1 MDFAKLI
8 RGGSCSCGRVH
19 TCAIRDI
26 VVSDGALL
34 ELPRIT
40 AGYARILLV
49 SDENTYRAAGESV
62 FSLVGERVIGK
73 TTFPGKPHLVP
84 NEDAVARVEADLANA
99 DLILG
104 VGSGVIQDLCKYVS
118 QDTGVPY
125 MIVATAP
132 SMDGYAATGAAMVM
146 GGMQVTYPTGLPL
159 AIIADTRVMADA
171 PDEMIRAG
179 YGDIVG
185 KFSALADWK
194 LSHIVNGEYFC
205 QEVYDATLNIVWQT
219 VNAAEAI
226 RRHDK
231 AALSTLCEGLVT
243 VGILMS
249 YVGNSRP
256 ASGSEHHLSHFFK
269 ITGLLFGRDYLPHG
283 IDVAYAT
290 YMTTRLRKILLDA
303 DLKEGKQTDA
313 ETYRA
318 ELTRVFGSLR
328 DDCIAL
334 QNKANNYRTAER
346 LPIYREK
353 RDAIRAVLSE
363 MPSPDEILAILER
376 GGLSLPDFYAF
387 YGEGHIRDAIRYA
400 KDLKDR
406 YTVLWVAHDL
416 GCYGDL

>member
-1 MDFAKLI
+1 
-8 RGGSCSCGRVH
+8 
-19 TCAIRDI
+19 
-26 VVSDGALL
+26 
-34 ELPRIT
+34 
-40 AGYARILLV
+40 
-49 SDENTYRAAGESV
+49 
-62 FSLVGERVIGK
+62 
-73 TTFPGKPHLVP
+73 
-84 NEDAVARVEADLANA
+84 
-99 DLILG
+99 
-104 VGSGVIQDLCKYVS
+104 
-118 QDTGVPY
+118 
-125 MIVATAP
+125 
-132 SMDGYAATGAAMVM
+132 MVL
-146 GGMQVTYPTGLPL
+146 GGMQVTCPAGLPR

-205 QEVYDATLNIVWQT
+205 QEVYDATLAIVWQT

-231 AALSTLCEGLVT
+231 EALSTLCEALVT

-269 ITGLLFGRDYLPHG
+269 ITGLLWGRDYLPHG

-290 YMTTRLRKILLDA
+290 YVTTSLRKILLDA
-303 DLKEGKQTDA
+303 DLRECGRMDMDA
-313 ETYRA
+313 DAYHA
-318 ELTRVFGSLR
+318 ELTRVFGPLR

-334 QNKANNYRTAER
+334 QKKVNHYNTEGR

-353 RDAIRAVLSE
+353 CEKIRAVLSE
-363 MPSPDEILAILER
+363 MPSPEAILSILSR
-376 GGLSLPDFYAF
+376 GGLELSEFYAF
-387 YGEGHIRDAIRYA
+387 YGEDVIRDAVRYA
-400 KDLKDR
+400 KELKDR

-416 GCYGDL
+416 GVYGNL

>member
-1 MDFAKLI
+1 MI
-8 RGGSCSCGRVH
+8 RGGVCSCGRTH
-19 TCAIRDI
+19 TCAIREI
-26 VVSDGALL
+26 VVSDGALA
-34 ELPRIT
+34 ELVRIT
-40 AGYARILLV
+40 AGYERILLV

-62 FSLVGERVIGK
+62 FALVGERVIAK

-84 NEDAVARVEADLANA
+84 NEAAIERVKADLADA

-104 VGSGVIQDLCKYVS
+104 VGSGVIQDLCKYVAEV
-118 QDTGVPY
+118 TGVPY

-132 SMDGYAATGAAMVM
+132 SMDGYAATGAAMVL
-146 GGMQVTYPTGLPL
+146 GGMQVTCKTGLPL
-159 AIIADTRVMADA
+159 AIIADTCVMANA

-205 QEVYDATLNIVWQT
+205 QRVYDDTLAIVRQT
-219 VNAAEAI
+219 VDAAEAI

-231 AALSTLCEGLVT
+231 AALSTLCEALVT

-290 YMTTRLRKILLDA
+290 YITTRLRRILLDA
-303 DLKEGKQTDA
+303 DLR
-313 ETYRA
+313 ETAHPDPDVYHA
-318 ELTRVFGSLR
+318 ELTRVFGPLR

-334 QNKANNYRTAER
+334 QNKVDHYNTEGR

-353 RDAIRAVLSE
+353 REEIRAVLSE
-363 MPSPDEILAILER
+363 MPSPDEILTILER
-376 GGLSLPDFYAF
+376 GGLSLPEFYAF
-387 YGEGHIRDAIRYA
+387 YGEGAIRDAVRYA
-400 KDLKDR
+400 KELKDR

-416 GCYGDL
+416 GIYGEL